1 VVEMTEEKMTVEVG
15 ETFIGAV
22 GAKIGEALAM
32 TFQVVGVKKALA
44 AVSKICK
51 MGNLVQF
58 GDEASE
64 CFIQNKQTK
73 KKVMMKKKRGSYV
86 IEVEFVKDEVGA
98 DGVWKRTPV
107 GKETITI
114 DSGAEESVCPMG
126 WGESFGMKAVSPG
139 AEMRMVSAAGTEMK
153 HYGSRKVVFAA
164 EGF

>member
-1 VVEMTEEKMTVEVG
+1 M
-15 ETFIGAV
+15 
-22 GAKIGEALAM
+22 
-32 TFQVVGVKKALA
+32 
-44 AVSKICK
+44 
-51 MGNLVQF
+51 QF
-58 GDEASE
+58 GDEDSE

-73 KKVMMKKKRGSYV
+73 KKVIMKKKRGSYV

-98 DGVWKRTPV
+98 DGVWKRTPL

-126 WGESFGMKAVSPG
+126 WGESFGMKVVSPG

-164 EGF
+164 EVFRGWDAREESWTERGRRIHG

>member
-1 VVEMTEEKMTVEVG
+1 M
-15 ETFIGAV
+15 
-22 GAKIGEALAM
+22 
-32 TFQVVGVKKALA
+32 
-44 AVSKICK
+44 CK
-51 MGNLVQF
+51 MGNPVQF
-58 GDEASE
+58 GDEDSE

-98 DGVWKRTPV
+98 DGTWKRTRV

-114 DSGAEESVCPMG
+114 DSGAEESVCPLG
-126 WGESFGMKAVSPG
+126 WGESLGMKVVSPG
-139 AEMRMVSAAGTEMK
+139 SEMRMVSAAGTEMK